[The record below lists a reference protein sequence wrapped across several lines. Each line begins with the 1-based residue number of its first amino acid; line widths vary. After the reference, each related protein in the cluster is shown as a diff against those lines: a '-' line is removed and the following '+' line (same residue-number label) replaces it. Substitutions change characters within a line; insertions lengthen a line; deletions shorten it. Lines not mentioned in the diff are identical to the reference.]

1 MKVFDLFHSPLHY
14 PLALFHCKKKKIYI
28 YIYILS
34 FIIFFIY
41 YNYNYFKRLYIYYRR
56 VQRINF
62 VIYLTNIIQHHMLN
76 KGVGLLKI

>member
-14 PLALFHCKKKKIYI
+14 PLALFHCKKKKYIYI
-28 YIYILS
+28 YIYYHLLFFL
-34 FIIFFIY
+34 FIIITII
-41 YNYNYFKRLYIYYRR
+41 FKRLYIYYRR